1 MTEADIDGVPL
12 LTYREAA
19 ARVRR
24 SIRTLWRWRKRGMPM
39 GWARR
44 DGQRVRVVRED
55 VLLAH
60 WRGIMLADLARRPT
74 VIRATAGRWEPRT
87 TKENEDTQ

>member
-1 MTEADIDGVPL
+1 VAEHLDVDGVPL

-24 SIRTLWRWRKRGMPM
+24 SIRTLWRWRKKGMEM
-39 GWARR
+39 GWAIR

-55 VLLAH
+55 VLLAY
-60 WRGIMLADLARRPT
+60 WRGVLMGWPVHQYRMRKNREGIQ
-74 VIRATAGRWEPRT
+74 G
-87 TKENEDTQ
+87 